1 MLITSAQR
9 IAGQPILKIRQVL
22 RQVRG
27 ATDLTYLATRY
38 CHIGPHKAAVVI
50 AALEASGYV
59 RPATPASA
67 PGFWILTP
75 EGASLAQ
82 AAARP
87 IRRRTAE
94 RTLAALLTRA
104 ERVGKDD
111 YFLYRVNR
119 IGVFGSY
126 LSDAEF
132 LGDLDIAIRMM
143 PKERDQTRREQLF
156 ADRVEAAQA
165 AGRRFGNFSQEL
177 EWPLRETLMF
187 LRRHSP
193 IISFH
198 DLDDD
203 RMLQRVPI
211 RWVYSH
217 RTGIFRRP
225 RLVQPSVSAEV
236 PRSSP

>member
-1 MLITSAQR
+1 MLIRPDQR

-27 ATDLTYLATRY
+27 ATDLTYRVSRY
-38 CHIGPHKAAVVI
+38 CHIGPQKAAVVI

-59 RPATPASA
+59 KAAASF
-67 PGFWILTP
+67 PNTWTLTL
-75 EGASLAQ
+75 EGASLAH
-82 AAARP
+82 AAARR

-94 RTLAALLTRA
+94 RTLAALLPRA

-111 YFLYRVNR
+111 YFLYRVER
-119 IGVFGSY
+119 MGVFGSY

-187 LRRHSP
+187 LRTHSP

-203 RMLQRVPI
+203 RILRRVPI

-217 RTGIFRRP
+217 RTGILRRP
-225 RLVQPSVSAEV
+225 RLVQPSRASDI
-236 PRSSP
+236 PRSST